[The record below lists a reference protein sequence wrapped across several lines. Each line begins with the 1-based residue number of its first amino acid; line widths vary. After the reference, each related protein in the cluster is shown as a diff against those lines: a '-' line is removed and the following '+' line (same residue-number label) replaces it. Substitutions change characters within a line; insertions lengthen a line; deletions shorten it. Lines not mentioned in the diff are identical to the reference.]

1 MNIAYPSQKMSLFQ
15 DKNVTDFL
23 EKVEQDSDY
32 KLDDFRDFSIYLA
45 TQTNPAIFGGK
56 QELKSIFFVQHVV

>member
-1 MNIAYPSQKMSLFQ
+1 MSLFQ

-23 EKVEQDSDY
+23 DKIDQDSDY

-56 QELKSIFFVQHVV
+56 QELESIVRLAQHVV